1 MQVRDWYVESFKD
14 LRSFPKVKDT
24 QSEREFTSM
33 LHHIYNRH
41 RNVVPVMAMGVAEL
55 KQQLAEEVGHLS
67 SAPVCSSRNGEHLS
81 QMHTHDKHSF
91 TGINLGA

>member
-55 KQQLAEEVGHLS
+55 KQQLAEEVEFL
-67 SAPVCSSRNGEHLS
+67 APCTRLPWARWRVHFAC
-81 QMHTHDKHSF
+81 
-91 TGINLGA
+91 AY